1 MKPVFAPLFRT
12 LLLMLLAG
20 HGLKTVQAGNTWDG
34 GGGNNLWSNSLNWS
48 FDTLPGYGTLV
59 FDGALQTTN
68 VIDSVVNMNQVNWN
82 GAMPWVLNSTGPGHL
97 MLYDNGGTQAKLE
110 NYGSVGVTINAPIT
124 FAATAGAN
132 FGEINA
138 VSGSMNFTGGTLT
151 VNGSAVNGIK
161 LFGGGGNDVSFAN
174 TVDASGKWFGF
185 TSTNSQSVTIAS
197 GANVTTGDWYV
208 MNGGTLK
215 LAGGTLTTSA
225 VRLGGDFGTTG
236 NQNQTLGGTLALT
249 APTGGISFGGTIN
262 TVGGNTSN
270 ALLISSQ
277 NATGTNTLTGGIF
290 LDSDLK
296 IQQMP
301 GAALTTSTGT
311 FDVKAQKLTVE
322 AGAMSTVTISQALT
336 SSLAAGGSLV
346 KEGNGTLVL
355 SSTSNNY
362 TGTSTGSL
370 NANGTQIFA
379 GTLAIAGDGS
389 LGLVPSSAYNN
400 VQFTGSGTLRAD
412 ATMTL
417 SANRNISVAS
427 SQTATFD
434 SNGNTL
440 RINGV
445 INGSGNIAVTGAG
458 NVTLAANN
466 TYSGGTNVSIGSTLR
481 IGAGGST
488 GSLGGGSVVNDG
500 EVIFNRTASYT
511 LSNAMSGT
519 GALTKQN
526 SNTLFITGTK
536 SYIGNTTISAGTLS
550 LGNPSV
556 NGMTEI
562 ITYSDGA
569 LSPSSSIVNNATLRF
584 ARQTANQG
592 THFGLISGTGDLRVE
607 YGAVRLDASNSFS
620 GKISIIP
627 GSGIGNN
634 PSITFNSIGDVGG
647 GPSALGAPATVSN
660 GTIDLGTTSQATAKT
675 SSLIYYG
682 GGHTSDRVLNLS
694 SQDDDVKLSHIG
706 SGLLKF
712 TSDLTATGAGSKLF
726 ELNASA
732 AATGEL
738 AGAIPNNSVSNVTSV
753 SKTGSGT
760 WILSGTNTYTG
771 PTTVSQGVLQIGSGG
786 TSGSI
791 SPSSNISISTGAR
804 LAFNRSDTVTQGTH
818 FETSLSGGGAL
829 RQDGSGTLVLTG
841 TNTYSGG
848 TTINAGTL
856 QIGNGGTTGTLGSGS
871 ITNNAML
878 AVNRSDTVT
887 FTTDITGTGGF
898 EQMGTGTTVFV
909 GSKSYEGNTL
919 ISGGTLQ
926 LGNGAS
932 FGAAGIGSITNNGA
946 LVLDNDT
953 SAMFSQT
960 VSGSGMLTKNGSGSL
975 QILGGLNTFAGL
987 TTIAEGTLEVMTT
1000 NAMGSTAAGTV
1011 VQSGATLW
1019 LKNHY
1024 NAAEPL
1030 TLNGTGDGGAGAL
1043 RTSSGYNVSYAGP
1056 ITAATDATISV
1067 TDSLTLTGG
1076 LVQDGG
1082 NFRINGGGTLN
1093 INTTGISGSSPYPG
1107 FLIEGTTVNL
1117 NAASTLDGIISVTN
1131 GGTLN
1136 ANVAGAFPASPRA
1149 YVALDNNNLNGAST
1163 LVLGASQSLSYL
1175 EGAIS
1180 STVDLG
1186 SYTLTLGS
1194 GDPPGGPVSMSGTI
1208 TGTGNLVKD
1217 GTNWQK
1223 IEGVSNTYTGT
1234 TTIAGG
1240 TLLIFGDESLGAVP
1254 GAPENKLFF
1263 TGNGTLWSDAG
1274 SFSLHANRGISISS
1288 GVTGTLSNGGNT
1300 FTING
1305 AISGDGN
1312 LASAGSGMTVLN
1324 GSNTYS
1330 GTTTVNAGVLSIGSG
1345 STSGTLGAGDVVIG
1359 SGAELRFNRSN
1370 AYEVSI
1376 AISGAGDLRQSGSGT
1391 ATLSGGN
1398 SYSGTTFVSG
1408 GTLEVQVNNA
1418 LGTTAGGTQ
1427 VASGATLRL
1436 DNVNYATAESL
1447 SLSGLLQSAG
1457 SSVWAGGIQVSGG
1470 GAGIDVGDSSGDS
1483 LTVNGSLSL
1492 VGDANLSVQGTGE
1505 ITLAGGLSG
1514 ASSSGQISLQS
1525 GAKTVHLS
1533 GSSSFAGTI
1542 IASSAHTIRLGM
1554 NEVFAGPELPV
1565 IGFIGGGHLDLAGY
1579 SVTLNSLYG
1588 VGYTVGNSAAGEN
1601 AVITFAGAPRTLT
1614 NVSSVSDGAGT
1625 VGITRAAGG
1634 ELQMSFNSYSGL
1646 TTAQSGGWIE
1656 AESNNALGSALGGT
1670 VVESGGALAL
1680 GSAFFPNVNYTTA
1693 EPLTINGNGISG
1705 SGALY
1710 ANGTSSFAGPITAA
1724 TDATIKS
1731 GGTLTL
1737 TGGLVKD
1744 GTTLTLAGS
1753 GIFNIN
1759 TTGISGSSPNSDL
1772 IVDGATVNLNAG
1784 NTYNGPTFV
1793 QNGGTLNANV
1803 IGAMPTSP
1811 RSAVHLD
1818 PGLSSGSTLALG
1830 ASQEVEFVS
1839 GAISSSIN
1847 LGSHTLTVGGNAPSN
1862 APFAGVISGSGGIV
1876 KDGSNG
1882 WTLTGTNNTYSG
1894 STTLA
1899 GGTLGIYGDGSL
1911 GLAPP
1916 TPETT
1921 LFFTGNATL
1930 QDASNHVFLDPNR
1943 GISIASG
1950 VTATFDA
1957 NGNTF
1962 TVGGAISGSG
1972 HLSTQGNVTLTG
1984 TNSYIGDTGIL
1995 TGVLSV
2001 GDGGSA
2007 GTLGS
2012 GDVLIEAGAE
2022 LRINRDN
2029 AITVINDIS
2038 GAGGVRQAGSGTTT
2052 LGGLNTYAGGTVV
2065 SAGVLRVQS
2074 DNALGSTLGGTT
2086 VDGTAALLLDN
2097 VTYSA
2102 AEALQ
2107 LSGTLSNSG
2116 TSSFAGAIT
2125 NNLGLISAGGGSLT
2139 LSGGIDLAG
2148 SQLQFHG
2155 GGTVNITGNGI
2166 SSSAPDVG
2174 FLIDGTT
2181 LVLAAA
2187 SSFEGPVFVDN
2198 GGILRLGA
2206 ANVLPSSPTVE
2217 LHLPDGDF
2225 DLNGFSTTVSALA
2238 GTDFSI
2244 ITNSGAGAGVTLVVN
2259 GGAAFSFAGVIQDG
2273 LGTVSLERDGT
2284 GTTVLEG
2291 ASTYSG
2297 TTSINSGSI
2306 QLSGSGRL
2314 GSAAGGTTVASGA
2327 ALELQ
2332 GVNYTAAE
2340 ALTINGTGISGSGA
2354 LFSSGTSSFAGQITA
2369 ATDATIKS
2377 AGTLTLT
2384 GGLVKDGTTLTLA
2397 GSGTI
2402 HINNTG
2408 ISGSSPNSDLIV
2420 DGATVVLNTASSY
2433 NGPTTVQNSGTLK
2446 LGISN
2451 AMPTTPYSALSLVTG
2466 GTFDLNG
2473 NSDTI
2478 ASLSGTGTV
2487 TNGVPATGSLTLGS
2501 NGSGSFSGAITGD
2514 ISLNKTGS
2522 GIQTL
2527 SGASTYGTAAVAIT
2541 TITQGTLNL
2550 TNTSGSATGESG
2562 VVLNPTGTLAG
2573 TGSIQPGAG
2582 KSVYLNGTFVVGDA
2596 TLGSPVASEFA
2607 ITTTGGGTMNVG
2619 STATLE
2625 FDLFTGAG
2633 LGSNNAIPTAAD
2645 ILTLQGDAT
2654 FATGSILEI
2663 GNPNAMSG
2671 WLVGDSWR
2679 IWDTTGAGA
2688 LSGVLAVVGPNL
2700 GGAGF
2705 WDFNMASGVLSIV
2718 AVPEASRSLLLLLAS
2733 LGFGLRRRR

>member
-1 MKPVFAPLFRT
+1 
-12 LLLMLLAG
+12 MLLAG

-34 GGGNNLWSNSLNWS
+34 GGGDNLWSNSLNWS

-110 NYGSVGVTINAPIT
+110 NHGSVVVTINAPIT

-138 VSGSMNFTGGTLT
+138 VTGSMNFTGGTLT

-262 TVGGNTSN
+262 AVGGNTSN

-322 AGAMSTVTISQALT
+322 AGAASTVTISQALT
-336 SSLAAGGSLV
+336 SSLAAGGSLL

-362 TGTSTGSL
+362 TGTNTGSL

-417 SANRNISVAS
+417 NANRNISVAS

-445 INGSGNIAVTGAG
+445 INGSGHIAVTGAG
-458 NVTLAANN
+458 TVTLAANN
-466 TYSGGTNVSIGSTLR
+466 TYSGGTNVALGSTLR
-481 IGAGGST
+481 VGAGGST

-500 EVIFNRTASYT
+500 EVIFDRTNDYT
-511 LSNAMSGT
+511 LSSGMSGA

-526 SNTLFITGTK
+526 TNTLSITVAQSYTGT
-536 SYIGNTTISAGTLS
+536 TTISGGMLQIGSNGT
-550 LGNPSV
+550 
-556 NGMTEI
+556 T
-562 ITYSDGA
+562 GA
-569 LSPSSSIVNNATLRF
+569 LSASSDVVNNGTLRF
-584 ARQTANQG
+584 NRTNTVTQGSHFGTISGSGGVAVHQG
-592 THFGLISGTGDLRVE
+592 TVVLNALNSYTGPTRVYGTLR
-607 YGAVRLDASNSFS
+607 
-620 GKISIIP
+620 
-627 GSGIGNN
+627 
-634 PSITFNSIGDVGG
+634 FNSIADEGI
-647 GPSALGAPATVSN
+647 PSALGAPTGSDAEIHIADGITNVGTAVLEYTGTGHTTNRGIRVSISN
-660 GTIDLGTTSQATAKT
+660 G
-675 SSLIYYG
+675 SLRIL
-682 GGHTSDRVLNLS
+682 HS
-694 SQDDDVKLSHIG
+694 G
-706 SGLLKF
+706 SGPLKF
-712 TSDLTATGAGSKLF
+712 TGDIRGTGTDISRDVRLDGSTLGVGEVAGVIRDANTASGYLVQLIKQGTGKW
-726 ELNASA
+726 
-732 AATGEL
+732 
-738 AGAIPNNSVSNVTSV
+738 V
-753 SKTGSGT
+753 
-760 WILSGTNTYTG
+760 LSGNNTYTG
-771 PTTVSQGVLQIGSGG
+771 STAVSVGTLQIGNGG
-786 TSGSI
+786 TTGA
-791 SPSSNISISTGAR
+791 ISTVSDITISSGAV

-818 FETSLSGGGAL
+818 FETSLTGAGAL

-848 TTINAGTL
+848 TTISAGTL
-856 QIGNGGTTGTLGSGS
+856 QIGNGGTSGTLGSGS
-871 ITNNAML
+871 ITNNGTL

-898 EQMGTGTTVFV
+898 EQMGAGTTVFV

-932 FGAAGIGSITNNGA
+932 FGAAGLGSITNNGA
-946 LVLDNDT
+946 LALDSDS

-960 VSGSGMLTKNGSGSL
+960 VSGSGTLTKSGSGSL
-975 QILGGLNTFAGL
+975 QILGGLNTFSGV
-987 TTIAEGTLEVMTT
+987 TTIAEGTLQVMTD

-1056 ITAATDATISV
+1056 ITAATNATISV

-1076 LVQDGG
+1076 LVNDG
-1082 NFRINGGGTLN
+1082 NTLTLAGGGTYN
-1093 INTTGISGSSPYPG
+1093 INTVGISGTSVFPG
-1107 FLIEGTTVNL
+1107 ILVDGSTVNL
-1117 NAASTLDGIISVTN
+1117 NAVSTMQGNITVAN

-1136 ANVAGAFPASPRA
+1136 ANVLGALPTGTRA
-1149 YVALDNNNLNGAST
+1149 FVELDPFTLGGST
-1163 LVLGASQSLSYL
+1163 LALGASQEVAYVI
-1175 EGAIS
+1175 GASSAVIS
-1180 STVDLG
+1180 LG
-1186 SYTLTLGS
+1186 SHTLTIGVGTPTGS
-1194 GDPPGGPVSMSGTI
+1194 SITMKGTI

-1217 GTNWQK
+1217 GISRQI

-1240 TLLIFGDESLGAVP
+1240 ELLIFGDESLGAVP

-1263 TGNGTLWSDAG
+1263 TGNGTLWSDAS

-1305 AISGDGN
+1305 VISGDGS
-1312 LASAGSGMTVLN
+1312 LASAGLGTTVLN
-1324 GSNTYS
+1324 GSNTYA
-1330 GTTTVNAGVLSIGSG
+1330 GTTTVNAGVLSIGDNSPFSG
-1345 STSGTLGAGDVVIG
+1345 GNLGGGGVTVHSGG
-1359 SGAELRFNRSN
+1359 ELRFNRYTAYEMSN
-1370 AYEVSI
+1370 AI
-1376 AISGAGDLRQSGSGT
+1376 TGAGDLRQSGSG
-1391 ATLSGGN
+1391 ALTLSGGN
-1398 SYSGTTFVSG
+1398 SYAGTTFVDSF
-1408 GTLEVQVNNA
+1408 TNLEVQTNNA
-1418 LGTTAGGTQ
+1418 LGTADGGTQ
-1427 VASGATLRL
+1427 VVNGGTLRL
-1436 DNVNYATAESL
+1436 
-1447 SLSGLLQSAG
+1447 AG
-1457 SSVWAGGIQVSGG
+1457 
-1470 GAGIDVGDSSGDS
+1470 
-1483 LTVNGSLSL
+1483 
-1492 VGDANLSVQGTGE
+1492 
-1505 ITLAGGLSG
+1505 
-1514 ASSSGQISLQS
+1514 
-1525 GAKTVHLS
+1525 
-1533 GSSSFAGTI
+1533 
-1542 IASSAHTIRLGM
+1542 
-1554 NEVFAGPELPV
+1554 
-1565 IGFIGGGHLDLAGY
+1565 
-1579 SVTLNSLYG
+1579 
-1588 VGYTVGNSAAGEN
+1588 
-1601 AVITFAGAPRTLT
+1601 
-1614 NVSSVSDGAGT
+1614 
-1625 VGITRAAGG
+1625 
-1634 ELQMSFNSYSGL
+1634 
-1646 TTAQSGGWIE
+1646 
-1656 AESNNALGSALGGT
+1656 
-1670 VVESGGALAL
+1670 
-1680 GSAFFPNVNYTTA
+1680 VNYTTA
-1693 EPLTINGNGISG
+1693 EPLTMNGGTLAST
-1705 SGALY
+1705 
-1710 ANGTSSFAGPITAA
+1710 GTSSFAGPVTMTDGGISTATGSTLTLSGGVSLISSILNKNGSGALVLTTTGISRATPYLLAVNGGSLTLGAANSDMGTVQVAFGSTLKLAHASAIPNTPQTLLSGTIDLAGNSASMLLSGSGIITNTQSATLSTATLSNSGYFNGSINDGAGAVAVVVTGGSPILAGSSNYSGSTTVSAATLLELHNNGALGSSAGGTVVQDGGRIRFTGGVSYNMAEPFTINGSGTSSQGALHFHFGTSTLSGPITAA
-1724 TDATIKS
+1724 TNAMINVES
-1731 GGTLTL
+1731 GSTLNL

-1744 GTTLTLAGS
+1744 GTTLTLAG
-1753 GIFNIN
+1753 GGTFNIN

-1930 QDASNHVFLDPNR
+1930 QDAGNHVFLDPNR

-1957 NGNTF
+1957 TGNTF

-2052 LGGLNTYAGGTVV
+2052 LSGLNTYTGGTVV

-2074 DNALGSTLGGTT
+2074 DNALGSTSGGTT

-2116 TSSFAGAIT
+2116 SSSFAGAIT

-2139 LSGGIDLAG
+2139 LTGGIDLAG

-2217 LHLPDGDF
+2217 LHLTDGDL
-2225 DLNGFSTTVSALA
+2225 DLNGHSASVSDLA
-2238 GTDFSI
+2238 GSNFSI
-2244 ITNSGAGAGVTLVVN
+2244 ITNSAAVPATLTLN
-2259 GGAAFSFAGVIQDG
+2259 GSAAFSFGGSIQDG
-2273 LGTVSLERDGT
+2273 LGSVSLTRTGT
-2284 GTTVLEG
+2284 GTTVLSG
-2291 ASTYSG
+2291 SSSYSG
-2297 TTSINSGSI
+2297 LTSVLGGLLEVQSDNA
-2306 QLSGSGRL
+2306 L
-2314 GSAAGGTTVASGA
+2314 GSASVVGGTVVSSGA
-2327 ALELQ
+2327 ALKLD
-2332 GVNYTAAE
+2332 GVNYSTAE

-2354 LFSSGTSSFAGQITA
+2354 LYGTGTWSGLITA
-2369 ATDATIKS
+2369 ATHATIKTG
-2377 AGTLTLT
+2377 GTLNLN

-2397 GSGTI
+2397 GSGPTSI
-2402 HINNTG
+2402 ININSTG
-2408 ISGSSPNSDLIV
+2408 ITGSSLNSDLVV
-2420 DGATVVLNTASSY
+2420 DNATVVLNVANSY

-2451 AMPTTPYSALSLVTG
+2451 AMPTAPHSSLSLITG
-2466 GTFDLNG
+2466 GTLDLNS
-2473 NSDTI
+2473 NSDEV
-2478 ASLSGTGTV
+2478 ASLNGTGVVTDGSAGGSSALTV
-2487 TNGVPATGSLTLGS
+2487 GAGG
-2501 NGSGSFSGAITGD
+2501 GGGSFSGVIQDGAGAVNA
-2514 ISLNKTGS
+2514 LNKTGA
-2522 GIQTL
+2522 GTQTL

-2541 TITQGTLNL
+2541 TVTQGTLNL

-2562 VVLNPTGTLAG
+2562 VVLDPTGTLAG

-2607 ITTTGGGTMNVG
+2607 ITITGGGTMNVG
-2619 STATLE
+2619 STATLK

-2645 ILTLQGDAT
+2645 IFTLQGDAT
-2654 FATGSILEI
+2654 FVTGSILEI

-2679 IWDTTGAGA
+2679 IWDTTGAGT

-2705 WDFNMASGVLSIV
+2705 WDFNMASGILSIV